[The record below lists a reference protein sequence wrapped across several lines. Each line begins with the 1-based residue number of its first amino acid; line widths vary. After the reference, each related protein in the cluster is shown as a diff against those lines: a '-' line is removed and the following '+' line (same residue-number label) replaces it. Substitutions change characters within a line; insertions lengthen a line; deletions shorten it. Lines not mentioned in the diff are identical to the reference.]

1 MPVKRV
7 HGKTGFKGESRINM
21 ENTTG
26 IFSLIYTIGEILTMT
41 WPGRI
46 VLGMAVG
53 SMLARLARA

>member
-1 MPVKRV
+1 
-7 HGKTGFKGESRINM
+7 M